1 MHVSQTG
8 LSICIQNEIPLQ
20 ESAVFKRSFTDSVHH
35 MCKYCTTQTCR
46 VHVSSRTGWA
56 GKNRACA
63 AEENQRF
70 QVLLGSSVTTL
81 LCFNYMTAYKFL
93 PVKNGVAQDE
103 THRLKRNTQ
112 LGPKQM
118 IRAEEVV
125 EIRGLFMEH
134 EQMWFPAKGVSQ
146 DWFGGF
152 HKQLHSI
159 ISSKVDS
166 TEYLTGVE
174 DWTGLSFATPGRW
187 RMFKY
192 AKREPILPMF
202 TSSSV
207 SASPMHSNWN
217 SCSDWENFWTAT
229 ERSGGGTT
237 VWMSKYSKNIWDV
250 KDTYSFK
257 LQVTHK
263 FIQSW
268 KRLLIL
274 LLLYEC

>member
-1 MHVSQTG
+1 
-8 LSICIQNEIPLQ
+8 
-20 ESAVFKRSFTDSVHH
+20 
-35 MCKYCTTQTCR
+35 MCQYCTTQTCL
-46 VHVSSRTGWA
+46 VHVSSRWCKKKSMCSWKEVDIVSGPFGFIVVFWLHA
-56 GKNRACA
+56 R
-63 AEENQRF
+63 Q
-70 QVLLGSSVTTL
+70 
-81 LCFNYMTAYKFL
+81 AYKFM

-125 EIRGLFMEH
+125 EIRVLFMEH
-134 EQMWFPAKGVSQ
+134 EQMWLLAKGVSQ
-146 DWFGGF
+146 DWFAGF

-166 TEYLTGVE
+166 TEYFTGVE

-187 RMFKY
+187 RMFKH

-229 ERSGGGTT
+229 DRSGGGGKT
-237 VWMSKYSKNIWDV
+237 VWTSEHSKKYM
-250 KDTYSFK
+250 
-257 LQVTHK
+257 
-263 FIQSW
+263 
-268 KRLLIL
+268 RR
-274 LLLYEC
+274 